1 VLVGYS
7 QGAQLVG
14 DVLGGGGGGGGANL
28 DDTNRYNSA
37 ALSFVVGKLSGA
49 GVSWSAQ
56 PAARLAHA
64 GPRHTPVHDIGKPGG
79 AAPWSRPTTCGG
91 SPARCHAARSGW

>member
-7 QGAQLVG
+7 QGVQLVG
-14 DVLGGGGGGGGANL
+14 DVLGGGGGANL
-28 DDTNRYNSA
+28 AARLNDTNRYNSA
-37 ALSFVVGKLSGA
+37 ALSFVVGKLSAA

-64 GPRHTPVHDIGKPGG
+64 GPRH
-79 AAPWSRPTTCGG
+79 R
-91 SPARCHAARSGW
+91 